1 LSEQALPIDAV
12 LEPLRRALETS
23 VRVVL
28 LAPPGAGK
36 TTRAPLALLDSAW
49 LAGKKILMLEPRRIA
64 ARAAARRMA
73 QSLGEEVGGTIGYR
87 VRMDSR
93 VGPRTRI
100 EVITD
105 GVFTRMIQDSP
116 DLDDVG
122 AVLFDE
128 FHERSLEGDLGLA
141 LCLEAQDA
149 LRPDLRVMPMSATL
163 DGAKVA
169 AFLGDC
175 PVIESQ
181 GRAYPVETFWRPRE
195 PKDRLPQSVA
205 RVVREALRSQEGSVL
220 AFLPGTKEIRQT
232 AADLSGLPADVDLV
246 TLYGDLSGPEQ
257 DRAIRPPP
265 PGRRKVVLATAIAET
280 SLTIDGVRVVVDA
293 GQMRAPRFDPGSGMT
308 RLATFPVPRSNADQR
323 RGRAGRTAPGVCY
336 RLWSEQ
342 EDRALSPFAQPE
354 IVTADLTGLAL
365 ELALWG
371 QQASGLRWIDP
382 PPAAALGHAHELLQ
396 DLGALDRDLKIT
408 PRGRAIA
415 RLPTHPRLAA
425 MILSA
430 VEQGDGALAC
440 LIAALLGERDLFRG
454 GGRDP
459 DLRPRVAVLMEG
471 RSSAPGIDPGA
482 LASVRQREADL
493 RRRLK
498 IQKEIAPGALDRV
511 GELVAMAY
519 PDRIAKRRPGADPRY
534 LMLTGRGA
542 ALDPL
547 DSLAMEPWLAIADLD
562 GGGRESR
569 VWSAAP
575 IDGEA
580 LLARWAD
587 RIETTAQVVWDD
599 ANETLTAR
607 RTTRL
612 GPILLREEPLP
623 GLPPEEMGPAVIAAL
638 RQRGVGLL
646 SWSENAVRV
655 RERLRFAGSVDG
667 AAAWPDVSDTGL
679 AASLEDWLAP
689 AVATLPRLSAFGK
702 IDLGAALLASLT
714 YQQRK
719 ELDQVAP
726 ERLTVPS
733 GSSIA
738 IDYAGE
744 VPVAAVKLQE
754 MFGARVQPSV
764 GRGRVPLLL
773 HLLSPAGRP
782 IQVTRDIGGFWTTS
796 YQDVRKD
803 LRGRYPKH
811 PWPEDPLTA
820 VPTRHVKARMTT

>member
-1 LSEQALPIDAV
+1 MSEGALPIDAV
-12 LEPLRRALETS
+12 LEPLRRALEANQ
-23 VRVVL
+23 RVVL

-36 TTRAPLALLDSAW
+36 TTRAPLALLNSAW

-73 QSLGEEVGGTIGYR
+73 QSLGEEVGETIGYR
-87 VRMDSR
+87 VRMDSK

-116 DLDDVG
+116 DLDGVG

-149 LRPDLRVMPMSATL
+149 LRPDLRLMPMSATL

-169 AFLGDC
+169 AFLDDC

-181 GRAYPVETFWRPRE
+181 GRAYAVETFWRPRG
-195 PKDRLPQSVA
+195 PRDHLSQSVA
-205 RVVREALRSQEGSVL
+205 RVVREALQSHDGSVL
-220 AFLPGTKEIRQT
+220 VFLPGIREIRQT
-232 AADLSGLPADVDLV
+232 AADLSGLPDDVDLV
-246 TLYGDLSGPEQ
+246 SLYGDLSGVEQ

-265 PGRRKVVLATAIAET
+265 PGRRKVVLATSIAET
-280 SLTIDGVRVVVDA
+280 SLTIEGVRVVVDA
-293 GQMRAPRFDPGSGMT
+293 GHMRAPRFDPGSGMT
-308 RLATFPVPRSNADQR
+308 RLVTSQVPRSNADQR

-354 IVTADLTGLAL
+354 IATADLTGLAL

-371 QQASGLRWIDP
+371 QMAANLRWMDP
-382 PPAAALGHAHELLQ
+382 PPTAALGHAQDLLR
-396 DLGALDRDLKIT
+396 DLGALGIDQKIT

-415 RLPTHPRLAA
+415 RLPAHPRLAA
-425 MILSA
+425 MLLSA
-430 VEQGDGALAC
+430 TDQGDGALAC
-440 LIAALLGERDLFRG
+440 MIAALLGERDLFRG
-454 GGRDP
+454 GPRDP
-459 DLRPRVAVLMEG
+459 DLRPRIAVLMDARAG
-471 RSSAPGIDPGA
+471 AAGIDPA
-482 LASVRQREADL
+482 VLASVRQRDSDL

-498 IQKEIAPGALDRV
+498 LSRDIKPGALDRV

-519 PDRIAKRRPGADPRY
+519 PDRIAKRRPGGDPRY
-534 LMLTGRGA
+534 LMLGGRGA
-542 ALDPL
+542 ILDPL
-547 DSLAMEPWLAIADLD
+547 DSLASEPWLAIADLD

-569 VWSAAP
+569 IWSAAP
-575 IDGEA
+575 LDGEA
-580 LLARWAD
+580 LLGRLAD
-587 RIETTAQVVWDD
+587 RIETTSLVVWDD
-599 ANETLTAR
+599 ANETLSAR
-607 RTTRL
+607 RVTRL

-623 GLPPEEMGPAVIAAL
+623 GLPANEIGPAVISAL
-638 RQRGVGLL
+638 KQRGVGLL
-646 SWSENAVRV
+646 PWSESAVRV
-655 RERLRFAGSVDG
+655 RERLRFAASVDG
-667 AAAWPDVSDTGL
+667 SDAWPDVSDTGL
-679 AASLEDWLAP
+679 TVRLEDWLAP
-689 AVATLPRLSAFGK
+689 AVAALPRLSAFGK
-702 IDLGAALLASLT
+702 IDLGATLLASLSF
-714 YQQRK
+714 QQRRD
-719 ELDQVAP
+719 LDQVAP
-726 ERLTVPS
+726 ERITVPS
-733 GSSIA
+733 GSSIM
-738 IDYAGE
+738 IDYAAE

-754 MFGARVQPSV
+754 MFGAREQPSV

-782 IQVTRDIGGFWTTS
+782 IQVTRNIGGFWTSS

-820 VPTRHVKARMTT
+820 VPTRHVKARSV